1 MFQQVIAGIDNFMYS
16 NLLVVPLVAAGV
28 YFTVRTRF
36 VQLRLF
42 AESIRVV
49 GEPPRR
55 KNAISSFEALMV
67 STGSRVGTANIVA
80 VSSALCL
87 GGYGAVFWMW
97 VTALLGA
104 ATAFIESTL
113 AQIYKVR
120 ARDGSSYGGPSYY
133 IERALKK
140 RWLGVAFAVALILTY
155 AGGFNMLA
163 SFNVIDTL
171 RGYSFYSQES
181 TPVVGGAVLAVLVAM
196 CILGGGKRLAQ
207 VSSVV
212 VPAMGVLYLLMSGTV
227 LLLNYW
233 RLPAVLG
240 RIFADAFNFRAIFSG
255 FASSCV
261 MEGIKRGLYSNEAGV
276 GSAPN
281 AAAVA
286 DVSHPAKQGLAQM
299 LAVFIDTML
308 ICTATA
314 MMCLSSG
321 VEPAEALKGA
331 PYVQVS
337 MSAVF
342 GQLGPYFITCA
353 MILFA
358 FTTLLGNLFY
368 CESCLR
374 YLVGRD
380 PSPKFM
386 TGFRLAAC
394 VVVFAGARLKF
405 EEVWDIADV
414 LMGVMVLLNLP
425 VLLILGKTAL
435 AALNDYTRQRRE
447 GKEPVFRAQ
456 DIGLEGQTDFWR

>member
-1 MFQQVIAGIDNFMYS
+1 
-16 NLLVVPLVAAGV
+16 
-28 YFTVRTRF
+28 
-36 VQLRLF
+36 
-42 AESIRVV
+42 
-49 GEPPRR
+49 
-55 KNAISSFEALMV
+55 MV

-97 VTALLGA
+97 VTALLGG

-120 ARDGSSYGGPSYY
+120 ARDGSSYGGPAYY
-133 IERALKK
+133 IEAALKR
-140 RWLGVAFAVALILTY
+140 RWLGVAFSVALILTY

-163 SFNVIDTL
+163 SFNLLDTL
-171 RGYSFYSQES
+171 KGYSFYDEN
-181 TPVVGGAVLAVLVAM
+181 TPLVGGAVLAVLVAL

-207 VSSVV
+207 VSGVM

-227 LLLNYW
+227 LILNYW
-233 RLPAVLG
+233 RLPMVFA
-240 RIFADAFNFRAIFSG
+240 RIFSDAFNFRAILSG
-255 FASSCV
+255 FASSCM

-299 LAVFIDTML
+299 LSVFIDTLL

-321 VEPAEALKGA
+321 VEPAESLKGA
-331 PYVQVS
+331 AYVQMS
-337 MSAVF
+337 LSAVF

-380 PSPKFM
+380 PSRQLM

-394 VVVFAGARLKF
+394 VVVFIGALLEF
-405 EEVWDIADV
+405 EMVWDIADV
-414 LMGVMVLLNLP
+414 LMGVMVLINLP

-435 AALNDYTRQRRE
+435 AALDDYARQRKA
-447 GKEPVFRAQ
+447 GKEPVFRAES
-456 DIGLEGQTDFWR
+456 IGLGGKTDFWR